1 MVNLTPD
8 PIAFYIGSIP
18 VRWYGIL
25 MAVALMVG
33 TWLALQEARRQ
44 GLDEDTFLNF
54 ILLAAPLGWLGARLY
69 YVVFQWDYYRTHLAE
84 IPQIWQGG
92 LAIHGGLITA
102 IVVGIW
108 YTRRHHLNFWQLA
121 DIAAPSLIL
130 GQAIGRWGNFF
141 NQEAYGYPTTLPWA
155 MYIAGEWRHPTFL
168 YESLW
173 NLGVFVFLILWRRRP
188 KVQQGD
194 IFLYYLILY
203 SLGRFWIEGLRTD
216 SLMLG
221 PLRGAQVMSLLLAGT
236 AVLLLGQRHRG
247 PLPPSPPPTKN
258 D

>member
-1 MVNLTPD
+1 MTPD

-108 YTRRHHLNFWQLA
+108 YT
-121 DIAAPSLIL
+121 
-130 GQAIGRWGNFF
+130 
-141 NQEAYGYPTTLPWA
+141 
-155 MYIAGEWRHPTFL
+155 
-168 YESLW
+168 
-173 NLGVFVFLILWRRRP
+173 
-188 KVQQGD
+188 
-194 IFLYYLILY
+194 
-203 SLGRFWIEGLRTD
+203 
-216 SLMLG
+216 
-221 PLRGAQVMSLLLAGT
+221 
-236 AVLLLGQRHRG
+236 
-247 PLPPSPPPTKN
+247 
-258 D
+258 